1 MAWLFLD
8 APPRICDSCNMI
20 KRQTTINRIF
30 KITGIGLHTGQ
41 PVTLEFLPR
50 REFGIAFVHKGTT
63 IPACYDMVADTR
75 LSTLIAKEG
84 SSVSTIEHLM
94 AAFYFSGIT
103 NCLVYIDG
111 PEVPIMD
118 GSAWEFYQGMWKAGV
133 YEFPENNVYL
143 KVLRPLEVQ
152 HKDAWVRVKP
162 LNTLDITMT
171 IEFREPVGRQ
181 RKRVTD
187 VENAFSI
194 INSRT
199 FTMLEEI
206 EAIKQAGLAKGG
218 SLDNA
223 VVIGSDEVVNPHG
236 LRYKKELVNHKI
248 LDLIGDLYT
257 SGYRILGKVEAN
269 KTGHYLNNILLKEIF
284 SDPANYTIY

>member
-1 MAWLFLD
+1 
-8 APPRICDSCNMI
+8 MI

-30 KITGIGLHTGQ
+30 KLTGIGLHTGRT
-41 PVTLEFLPR
+41 VTLEFLPR
-50 REFGIAFVHKGTT
+50 REFGIAFMYGGTL
-63 IPACYDMVADTR
+63 IPARYDMVTDTR
-75 LSTLIAKEG
+75 LSTQVGAGEG
-84 SSVSTIEHLM
+84 SVATIEHLM

-111 PEVPIMD
+111 PEIPIMD
-118 GSAWEFYQGMWKAGV
+118 GSAWEFYQEMWRAGV
-133 YEFPENNVYL
+133 YEFPETGVYV
-143 KVLRPLEVQ
+143 KALRPVEVR
-152 HKDAWVRVKP
+152 HNEAFVRVRP

-171 IEFREPVGRQ
+171 IEFRPPVGRQ

-187 VENAFSI
+187 VENAFAI

-199 FTMLEEI
+199 FGFLEEL
-206 EAIKQAGLAKGG
+206 EAIQKAGLAKGA

-223 VVIGSDEVVNPHG
+223 VAIGEDSIVNPHG

-257 SGYRILGKVEAN
+257 GGYRLLGRVEAH
-269 KTGHYLNNILLKEIF
+269 KTGHYLNNLFLRELF
-284 SDPANYTIY
+284 SDPANYAIY

>member
-1 MAWLFLD
+1 
-8 APPRICDSCNMI
+8 MI

-30 KITGIGLHTGQ
+30 KLTGIGLHTGR

-50 REFGIAFVHKGTT
+50 REFGIAFMHNGSL
-63 IPACYDMVADTR
+63 IPARFDMVVDTR
-75 LSTLIAKEG
+75 LSTQVGAGEG
-84 SSVSTIEHLM
+84 SVATIEHLM

-118 GSAWEFYQGMWKAGV
+118 GSAWEFYQEMWRAGV
-133 YEFPENNVYL
+133 YEFSESGVYL
-143 KVLRPLEVQ
+143 KVLRPVEVL
-152 HKDAWVRVKP
+152 HNDAFVRVRP
-162 LNTLDITMT
+162 LNTLDVTMS
-171 IEFREPVGRQ
+171 IDFRPPVGKQ
-181 RKRVTD
+181 KKRVTD
-187 VENAFSI
+187 VENAVSI

-199 FTMLEEI
+199 FVLHEEI
-206 EAIKQAGLAKGG
+206 EAIRKAGLAKGG

-223 VVIGSDEVVNPHG
+223 VVIGGESIVNPHG

-257 SGYRILGKVEAN
+257 SGYRILGRIEAH
-269 KTGHYLNNILLKEIF
+269 KTGHYLNNLFIRELF
-284 SDPANYTIY
+284 SDKANYAIY

>member
-1 MAWLFLD
+1 
-8 APPRICDSCNMI
+8 MI

-30 KITGIGLHTGQ
+30 KVAGIGLHTGQ
-41 PVTLEFLPR
+41 TVTLEFLPR
-50 REFGIAFVHKGTT
+50 REFGIAFVFHGRT
-63 IPACYDMVADTR
+63 IPARYDMVADTR
-75 LSTLIAKEG
+75 LSTQIASDG
-84 SSVSTIEHLM
+84 ASVSTIEHLM

-111 PEVPIMD
+111 PEVPILD

-133 YEFPENNVYL
+133 YEFPEAGVYL
-143 KVLRPLEVQ
+143 KVQRPVEVSN
-152 HKDAWVRVKP
+152 KDAFVRIKP
-162 LNTLDITMT
+162 LNTLDITMA
-171 IEFREPVGRQ
+171 IEFRPPVGKQ
-181 RKRVTD
+181 KKRVTD

-199 FTMLEEI
+199 FTMVEEI
-206 EAIKQAGLAKGG
+206 EAIKKAGLAKGG

-223 VVIGSDEVVNPHG
+223 VVIGEDDVINPQG

-269 KTGHYLNNILLKEIF
+269 KTGHYLNNLFLRELF
-284 SDPANYTIY
+284 SDPDNYTIY

>member
-1 MAWLFLD
+1 
-8 APPRICDSCNMI
+8 MI

-30 KITGIGLHTGQ
+30 KVSGIGLHTGRE
-41 PVTLEFLPR
+41 VTLEFLPR
-50 REFGIAFVHKGTT
+50 REFGIAFVHNGCI
-63 IPACYDMVADTR
+63 IPARYDRVADTR
-75 LSTLIAKEG
+75 LSTQVAENG
-84 SSVSTIEHLM
+84 ASVATIEHLM

-118 GSAWEFYQGMWKAGV
+118 GSAWEFYQAMWRAGV
-133 YEFPENNVYL
+133 YEFPESGVYL
-143 KVLRPLEVQ
+143 KVLRPVEVRHNDSFVQ
-152 HKDAWVRVKP
+152 VKP
-162 LNTLDITMT
+162 LNSLDITMT
-171 IEFREPVGRQ
+171 IEFRPPVGRQ

-187 VENAFSI
+187 VENAFAI

-199 FTMLEEI
+199 FGFLEEL
-206 EAIKQAGLAKGG
+206 EAIQKAGLAKGA

-223 VVIGSDEVVNPHG
+223 VAIGEDSIVNPHG

-257 SGYRILGKVEAN
+257 GGYRLLGRVEAH
-269 KTGHYLNNILLKEIF
+269 KTGHYLNNLLLREIF
-284 SDPANYTIY
+284 SDPANFAIY

>member
-1 MAWLFLD
+1 
-8 APPRICDSCNMI
+8 MI

-30 KITGIGLHTGQ
+30 KVSGIGLHSGKE
-41 PVTLEFLPR
+41 VTLEFLPR
-50 REFGIAFVHKGTT
+50 REFGIAFMFNNQL
-63 IPACYDMVADTR
+63 IPARYDMVGDTR
-75 LSTLIAKEG
+75 LSTQI
-84 SSVSTIEHLM
+84 SNNDISVSTIEHLM

-133 YEFPENNVYL
+133 YEFPESGVYL
-143 KVLRPLEVQ
+143 KVLRPVEVTRN
-152 HKDAWVRVKP
+152 DAFVRIKP
-162 LNTLDITMT
+162 QNTLDITMS
-171 IEFREPVGRQ
+171 IEFRAPVGKQ
-181 RKRVTD
+181 KKRVTD

-199 FTMLEEI
+199 FGFLEELD
-206 EAIKQAGLAKGG
+206 AIRKAGLAKGA

-223 VVIGSDEVVNPHG
+223 VAIGEDSIVNPQG

-257 SGYRILGKVEAN
+257 CGYRILGKVDAN
-269 KTGHYLNNILLKEIF
+269 KTGHYLNNLFLKELF
-284 SDPANYTIY
+284 SDPRNYSIY

>member
-1 MAWLFLD
+1 
-8 APPRICDSCNMI
+8 MI

-30 KITGIGLHTGQ
+30 KITGIGVHSGHE
-41 PVTLEFLPR
+41 VNLEFLPR
-50 REFGIAFVHKGTT
+50 REFGIAFVHNGIT
-63 IPACYDMVADTR
+63 IPARYDMVADTR
-75 LSTLIAKEG
+75 LSTLIAKDG

-94 AAFYFSGIT
+94 AAFFFSGIT

-133 YEFPENNVYL
+133 YEFPENGVYL
-143 KVLRPLEVQ
+143 KVLRPVEVNRN
-152 HKDAWVRVKP
+152 DSWVRVKP
-162 LNTLDITMT
+162 LNTLDITMS
-171 IEFREPVGRQ
+171 IEFRQPVGKQ
-181 RKRVTD
+181 KKRVTD

-199 FTMLEEI
+199 FGFMEEW
-206 EAIKQAGLAKGG
+206 EAIQKAGLAKGA
-218 SLDNA
+218 SLDNTVA
-223 VVIGSDEVVNPHG
+223 IGEDSIVNPHG

-257 SGYRILGKVEAN
+257 SGFRILGKVEAN
-269 KTGHYLNNILLKEIF
+269 KTGHHLNNLFLKELF

>member
-1 MAWLFLD
+1 
-8 APPRICDSCNMI
+8 MI

-30 KITGIGLHTGQ
+30 KLTGIGLHTGR

-50 REFGIAFVHKGTT
+50 REFGIAFMHDGSL
-63 IPACYDMVADTR
+63 IPARFDMVVDTR
-75 LSTLIAKEG
+75 LSTQVGAGEG
-84 SSVSTIEHLM
+84 SVATIEHLM

-118 GSAWEFYQGMWKAGV
+118 GSAWEFYQEMWRAGV
-133 YEFPENNVYL
+133 YEFPESGVYL
-143 KVLRPLEVQ
+143 KVLRPVEVL
-152 HKDAWVRVKP
+152 HNDAFVRVRP
-162 LNTLDITMT
+162 LNTLDVTMS
-171 IEFREPVGRQ
+171 IDFRPPVGKQ
-181 RKRVTD
+181 KKRVTD
-187 VENAFSI
+187 VENAVSI

-199 FTMLEEI
+199 FVLHEEI
-206 EAIKQAGLAKGG
+206 EAIRKAGLAKGG

-223 VVIGSDEVVNPHG
+223 VVIGGESIVNPHG

-257 SGYRILGKVEAN
+257 SGYRILGRIEAH
-269 KTGHYLNNILLKEIF
+269 KTGHYLNNLFIRELF
-284 SDPANYTIY
+284 SDQANYAIY

>member
-1 MAWLFLD
+1 
-8 APPRICDSCNMI
+8 MI

-30 KITGIGLHTGQ
+30 KITGIGVHSGRE
-41 PVTLEFLPR
+41 VNLEFLPR
-50 REFGIAFVHKGTT
+50 REFGIAFVHNGIT
-63 IPACYDMVADTR
+63 IPARYDMVADTR
-75 LSTLIAKEG
+75 LSTLIAKDS

-133 YEFPENNVYL
+133 YEFPENGVYL
-143 KVLRPLEVQ
+143 KVLRPVEVNRN
-152 HKDAWVRVKP
+152 DSWVRVKP
-162 LNTLDITMT
+162 LNTLDITMS
-171 IEFREPVGRQ
+171 IEFRQPVGKQ
-181 RKRVTD
+181 KKRVTD

-199 FTMLEEI
+199 FGFMEEW
-206 EAIKQAGLAKGG
+206 EAIQKAGLAKGA
-218 SLDNA
+218 SLDNTVA
-223 VVIGSDEVVNPHG
+223 IGEDSIVNPNG

-248 LDLIGDLYT
+248 LDLIGDFYT

-269 KTGHYLNNILLKEIF
+269 KTGHHLNNLLLKELF
-284 SDPANYTIY
+284 SDPANYSIY

>member
-1 MAWLFLD
+1 
-8 APPRICDSCNMI
+8 MI

-41 PVTLEFLPR
+41 PVNLEFLPR
-50 REFGIAFVHKGTT
+50 REFGIAFVYKGIT
-63 IPACYDMVADTR
+63 IPARYDMVADTR
-75 LSTLIAKEG
+75 LSTLIAADG
-84 SSVSTIEHLM
+84 ASVSTIEHLM

-133 YEFPENNVYL
+133 YEFPENGVYL
-143 KVLRPLEVQ
+143 KVLRPVEVSN
-152 HKDAWVRVKP
+152 KDAWVRVKP
-162 LNTLDITMT
+162 LNTLDVTMS
-171 IEFREPVGRQ
+171 IEFRAPVGKQ
-181 RKRVTD
+181 KKRVTD

-199 FTMLEEI
+199 FGFLEEL
-206 EAIKQAGLAKGG
+206 EAIRNAGLAKGA

-223 VVIGSDEVVNPHG
+223 VAIGEDSIVNPHG
-236 LRYKKELVNHKI
+236 LRYKQELVNHKI
-248 LDLIGDLYT
+248 LDLIGDIYT

-269 KTGHYLNNILLKEIF
+269 KTGHYLNNLLLRELF
-284 SDPANYTIY
+284 SDPANYAIY

>member
-1 MAWLFLD
+1 
-8 APPRICDSCNMI
+8 MI

-30 KITGIGLHTGQ
+30 KVSGFGLHSGRQ
-41 PVTLEFLPR
+41 VTLEFLPR
-50 REFGIAFVHKGTT
+50 REFGIAFVYNGTI
-63 IPACYDMVADTR
+63 IPARYDMVADTR
-75 LSTLIAKEG
+75 LSTLIARDG
-84 SSVSTIEHLM
+84 ATVSTIEHLM

-111 PEVPIMD
+111 PEVPILD

-133 YEFPENNVYL
+133 YEFPESGVYL
-143 KVLRPLEVQ
+143 KVQRPVEVS
-152 HKDAWVRVKP
+152 HKEAFVRIKP
-162 LNTLDITMT
+162 LNTLDITMS
-171 IEFREPVGRQ
+171 IEFRAPVGKQ
-181 RKRVTD
+181 KKRVTD

-199 FTMLEEI
+199 FTMVEEI
-206 EAIKQAGLAKGG
+206 EAIKKAGLAKGG

-223 VVIGSDEVVNPHG
+223 VVIGEDDVINPQG

-257 SGYRILGKVEAN
+257 SGYRILGKVEASR
-269 KTGHYLNNILLKEIF
+269 TGHYLNNLFLRELF
-284 SDPANYTIY
+284 SDPQNYTIY

>member
-1 MAWLFLD
+1 
-8 APPRICDSCNMI
+8 MI

-30 KITGIGLHTGQ
+30 KVSGIGLHSGRD
-41 PVTLEFLPR
+41 VTLEFLPR
-50 REFGIAFVHKGTT
+50 REFGIAFVHNGIT
-63 IPACYDMVADTR
+63 IPARYDMVADTR
-75 LSTLIAKEG
+75 LSTLISKDGA
-84 SSVSTIEHLM
+84 SVSTIEHLM

-111 PEVPIMD
+111 PEVPILD

-133 YEFPENNVYL
+133 YEFPESGVYL
-143 KVLRPLEVQ
+143 KVQRPVEVS
-152 HKDAWVRVKP
+152 HKEAYVRIKP
-162 LNTLDITMT
+162 LNMLDISMS
-171 IEFREPVGRQ
+171 IEFRSPVGRQ
-181 RKRVTD
+181 KKRVTD

-199 FTMLEEI
+199 FTMVEEI
-206 EAIKQAGLAKGG
+206 EAIKKAGLAKGG

-223 VVIGSDEVVNPHG
+223 VVIGEDDVINPQG

-269 KTGHYLNNILLKEIF
+269 RTGHYLNNMFLKELF
-284 SDPANYTIY
+284 SDPQNYSIY

>member
-1 MAWLFLD
+1 
-8 APPRICDSCNMI
+8 MI

-30 KITGIGLHTGQ
+30 KITGIGLHTGSD
-41 PVTLEFLPR
+41 VTLEFLPR
-50 REFGIAFVHKGTT
+50 REFGIAFVRNGCI
-63 IPACYDMVADTR
+63 IPARYDMVADTR
-75 LSTLIAKEG
+75 LSTLIAKDG
-84 SSVSTIEHLM
+84 ATVSTIEHLM

-111 PEVPIMD
+111 PEVPILD

-133 YEFPENNVYL
+133 YEFPENSGVYL
-143 KVLRPLEVQ
+143 KVQRPVEVT
-152 HKDAWVRVKP
+152 HNDAWLRIKP
-162 LNTLDITMT
+162 LNTLDITMN
-171 IEFREPVGRQ
+171 IEFRQPVGKQ
-181 RKRVTD
+181 KKRVTD
-187 VENAFSI
+187 VENAFAI

-199 FTMLEEI
+199 FTLLEEI
-206 EAIKQAGLAKGG
+206 EAIKKAGLAKGG

-223 VVIGSDEVVNPHG
+223 VVIGMDEIINPQG
-236 LRYKKELVNHKI
+236 LRYRNELVNHKI

-269 KTGHYLNNILLKEIF
+269 KTGHYLNNLLLKELF

>member
-1 MAWLFLD
+1 
-8 APPRICDSCNMI
+8 MI

-30 KITGIGLHTGQ
+30 KISGIGLHSGRE
-41 PVTLEFLPR
+41 VTLEFLPR
-50 REFGIAFVHKGTT
+50 REFGIAFVHNGIT
-63 IPACYDMVADTR
+63 IPARYDMVADTR
-75 LSTLIAKEG
+75 LSTLIAKDG
-84 SSVSTIEHLM
+84 ATVSTIEHLM

-111 PEVPIMD
+111 PEIPILD

-133 YEFPENNVYL
+133 YEFPEAGVYL
-143 KVLRPLEVQ
+143 KVQRPVEVS
-152 HKDAWVRVKP
+152 HKEAFVRIKP
-162 LNTLDITMT
+162 LNMLDITMS
-171 IEFREPVGRQ
+171 IEFRAPVGRQ
-181 RKRVTD
+181 KKRVTD

-199 FTMLEEI
+199 FTMVEEI
-206 EAIKQAGLAKGG
+206 EAIKKAGLAKGG

-223 VVIGSDEVVNPHG
+223 VVIGEDDVINPQG

-257 SGYRILGKVEAN
+257 SGYRILGKVEASR
-269 KTGHYLNNILLKEIF
+269 TGHYLNNLFLKELF
-284 SDPANYTIY
+284 SDPQNYSIY

>member
-1 MAWLFLD
+1 
-8 APPRICDSCNMI
+8 MI

-30 KITGIGLHTGQ
+30 KISGIGLHTGRT
-41 PVTLEFLPR
+41 VNLEFLPR
-50 REFGIAFVHKGTT
+50 REFGIAFIINGQM
-63 IPACYDMVADTR
+63 IPARYDMVADTR
-75 LSTLIAKEG
+75 LSTLIAKDG
-84 SSVSTIEHLM
+84 ASVSTIEHLM
-94 AAFYFSGIT
+94 AAFYFSGVT

-111 PEVPIMD
+111 PEVPILD

-133 YEFPENNVYL
+133 YEFPENGVYL
-143 KVLRPLEVQ
+143 KVQRPVEVR
-152 HKDAWVRVKP
+152 HNDAYVKIKP
-162 LNTLDITMT
+162 LNTLDITMS
-171 IEFREPVGRQ
+171 IEFRAPVGKQ
-181 RKRVTD
+181 KKRVTD

-206 EAIKQAGLAKGG
+206 EAIRKAGLAKGG

-223 VVIGSDEVVNPHG
+223 VIIGEDDVVNPHG

-269 KTGHYLNNILLKEIF
+269 KTGHYLNNQLLRELF
-284 SDPANYTIY
+284 SDPDNYAIY